1 MKKENP
7 NTGAKNNR
15 HGMGSSLGREI
26 TLPLAGIVL
35 VLFLWVA
42 WGLWGAEFVRSMVHS
57 SLHSEEATRVI
68 TSECRLL
75 PSNGSPRAYLCE
87 APQSGADNE
96 ATLKKKEDELN
107 VRVAEGFSRLG
118 QTGDIFGGANALFA
132 ALALV
137 GVFWAASMQLKS
149 LSETRRASADQRFE
163 TAFFEL
169 LGLTREVLE
178 RIEVAPPLEWKNRNE
193 EKRKGASALNAL
205 ASRRFGSSREN
216 GLQSRDRDFQVLEL
230 QRLTNRYKQSIYST
244 MPSALGPYFRLLYQ
258 TFDLV
263 DSTDLH
269 SRDKIRYA
277 NIARGQISDGAVLLL
292 ALNGLTWRGR
302 KFVDLIEKFGLL
314 EHMHPKYK
322 AQYQQVLRMAYR
334 MNAFR
339 GSEERAKYPDE
350 PRPEPGPF
358 KFDRDPS
365 APDFVATNP
374 MSLPFAL
381 DGDGS

>member
-7 NTGAKNNR
+7 NADPKNAR
-15 HGMGSSLGREI
+15 YGEALSLGREV
-26 TLPLAGIVL
+26 TLPLAGVAL
-35 VLFLWVA
+35 VLILWA
-42 WGLWGAEFVRSMVHS
+42 TWGLWGAEFVRSMVQS

-87 APQSGADNE
+87 TPKPDANNE

-107 VRVAEGFSRLG
+107 DRVTEGFARLG

-137 GVFWAASMQLKS
+137 GVFWAATMQLKS
-149 LSETRRASADQRFE
+149 LSETRRASVEQRFE

-169 LGLTREVLE
+169 LRLTREVLE
-178 RIEVAPPLEWKNRNE
+178 RVEVEPSAEWANKSKG
-193 EKRKGASALNAL
+193 KRRGASALNAL
-205 ASRRFGSSREN
+205 AAQRFGSSPE
-216 GLQSRDRDFQVLEL
+216 QSVQPQDRDFKVLTL
-230 QRLTNRYKQSIYST
+230 QALTNRYKESIYST

-263 DSTDLH
+263 DSTDLNPK
-269 SRDKIRYA
+269 RKIRYA
-277 NIARGQISDGAVLLL
+277 NIARGQISEGAVLLI
-292 ALNGLTWRGR
+292 ALNGLTWRGW
-302 KFVDLIEKFGLL
+302 KFVDLIERFGLL

-322 AQYQQVLRMAYR
+322 AQYEQVLRMAYR

-339 GSEERAKYPDE
+339 GSEERAKHRDE
-350 PRPEPGPF
+350 PRPEPGPY
-358 KFDRDPS
+358 KFDQDPS
-365 APDFVATNP
+365 SPDFVHTDP
-374 MSLPFAL
+374 MSLPFAVE
-381 DGDGS
+381 GD